1 MPSAGGRLD
10 AVALC
15 ILEGLGVRYEVARAL
30 SALEANDPYEKPVVR
45 SSLSEVLLTEGL
57 RYTPL
62 QQGPHHLGL

>member
-30 SALEANDPYEKPVVR
+30 SALEANDP
-45 SSLSEVLLTEGL
+45 
-57 RYTPL
+57 
-62 QQGPHHLGL
+62 